1 MFYSINRNRVRWR
14 IVDGEAVLINVESSY
29 YYSLNK
35 TGTLMWELLL
45 EQNRSFDDLVE
56 AVAVRYGKPGVAV
69 EGDVRRFLD
78 MMTAEGLVV
87 ESN

>member
-1 MFYSINRNRVRWR
+1 MVYSINRNQARWR

-35 TGTLMWELLL
+35 TGTLLWELLL
-45 EQNRSFDDLVE
+45 DQNRSFDDLVE

-69 EGDVRRFLD
+69 EGDVRSFFD
-78 MMTAEGLVV
+78 MMTAEGLVIG
-87 ESN
+87 SN